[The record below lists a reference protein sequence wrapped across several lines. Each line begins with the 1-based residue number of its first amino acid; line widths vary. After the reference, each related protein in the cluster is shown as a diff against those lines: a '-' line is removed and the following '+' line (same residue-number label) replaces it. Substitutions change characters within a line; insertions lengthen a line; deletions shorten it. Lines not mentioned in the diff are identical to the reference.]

1 MTDARLT
8 LADGAVLAYG
18 DAGARPPLVLVH
30 GWPLDRGIWAPQ
42 LGAFAGE
49 RRVLAPDLVGAG
61 DSSPV
66 GRATIAAHADD
77 LLAWLDRLEIHQAAL
92 VGLSMGGYVALDFAH
107 RYPERLAALVLAD
120 TRAEAD
126 TSDQRDGRIRMA
138 EQVAQAGVAALLPLL
153 LPRLLS
159 PTASADA
166 RASLSAIILRQP
178 AAGVIAGLHAMA
190 ERPDASPWLSAIAV
204 PTLVLVGAAD
214 AVTPPEAAAALAQGI
229 PGARRV
235 VIPGAGHLA
244 NLEEPGAVNAALRA
258 FLQPRPTG
266 EPA

>member
-1 MTDARLT
+1 MTDTRLT

-42 LGAFAGE
+42 LGAFSGE

-61 DSSPV
+61 GSEPS

-77 LLAWLDRLEIHQAAL
+77 LLAWLDRLGLDQVVL

-107 RYPERLAALVLAD
+107 RHPARLAALVLAD

-126 TSDQRDGRIRMA
+126 TPDQREGRARMA
-138 EQVAQAGVAALLPLL
+138 ELVAGEGVAALLPLL

-159 PTASADA
+159 PTASTET
-166 RASLSAIILRQP
+166 RAALSAIILRQP
-178 AAGVIAGLHAMA
+178 PAGVIAGLNAMA
-190 ERPDASPWLSAIAV
+190 ERPDAGAWLGAIKV

-214 AVTPPEAAAALAQGI
+214 ALTPPEAAAALAQGI

-258 FLQPRPTG
+258 FLQPRPAG
-266 EPA
+266 EGP